1 MDKEKFKQALETVLA
16 EKGSKKF
23 NQTVDI
29 IINLKEIDLKKNDQ
43 QVDFFLQLPKSK
55 GKTPKI
61 CGLVGPELLDESKS
75 TFDKTIEAH
84 DFENFKGKNN
94 EIKKLAES
102 YDYFVA
108 QATIMPQ
115 IASAFG
121 RILGSRGKMP
131 NPKAGCIMPPKA
143 QLSPVKDRL
152 ATTVRVMAKSSS
164 SVKLPIG
171 TESQSVDEIAENA
184 VAIYQGLVNHT
195 PQAEN
200 NIKNISLK
208 LTMGKPVKV
217 E

>member
-1 MDKEKFKQALETVLA
+1 MDKDKFKQALETVLA

-23 NQTVDI
+23 DQTVDI
-29 IINLKEIDLKKNDQ
+29 IINLKEIDIKKNDQ
-43 QVDFFLQLPKSK
+43 QIDFFLQLPKSK
-55 GKTPKI
+55 GKLPKI
-61 CGLVGPELLDESKS
+61 CGLVGPELLDESKAH
-75 TFDKTIEAH
+75 FDHTIEAH
-84 DFENFKGKNN
+84 DFDQLKGKNN

-115 IASAFG
+115 IASVFG
-121 RILGSRGKMP
+121 RVLGSRGKMP
-131 NPKAGCIMPPKA
+131 NPKAGCVMPPKA
-143 QLSPVKDRL
+143 QLEPVKKRL
-152 ATTVRVMAKSSS
+152 NNTVRVMAKASTSI
-164 SVKLPIG
+164 KLPLG
-171 TESQSVDEIAENA
+171 KESQSVDELVDNA
-184 VAIYQGLVNHT
+184 IAIYQGVINHT